1 MIKAEDDARNAR
13 KGIWNDYD
21 PARVEKELAESTAK
35 LESVNLAASKPKFF
49 DIEVVDVEP
58 TTGVLSFHLLDSTTT
73 QNFAQFKQAFQ
84 QFHSQ
89 MPSASQSSSNDLPF
103 NLVKPPKKNDLV
115 SAKFSENG
123 KFYRAKVINFDKS
136 TGKYEVKHLDFGNI
150 DKVPLS
156 SLRSLPEKF
165 GFSQYPVF
173 AHTTT
178 LQNLRLPPSKPTD
191 YLTDSIYALE
201 DLVYD
206 KKLVISALPGESEA
220 EYEGVLYRQLN
231 KV

>member
-1 MIKAEDDARNAR
+1 M
-13 KGIWNDYD
+13 
-21 PARVEKELAESTAK
+21 
-35 LESVNLAASKPKFF
+35 ESVNLAASKPKFF

-58 TTGVLSFHLLDSTTT
+58 TTGVLSFHLLDSATT

-165 GFSQYPVF
+165 GFSQYPVLPI
-173 AHTTT
+173 
-178 LQNLRLPPSKPTD
+178 LQ
-191 YLTDSIYALE
+191 
-201 DLVYD
+201 
-206 KKLVISALPGESEA
+206 
-220 EYEGVLYRQLN
+220 LY
-231 KV
+231 KI